1 MEAELLRF
9 IESLWNRGL
18 LTENTETFDYE
29 WVIWDYLKRKENNGK
44 NSSTDIKRK
53 TSVIV

>member
-18 LTENTETFDYE
+18 LTENPESFDYE